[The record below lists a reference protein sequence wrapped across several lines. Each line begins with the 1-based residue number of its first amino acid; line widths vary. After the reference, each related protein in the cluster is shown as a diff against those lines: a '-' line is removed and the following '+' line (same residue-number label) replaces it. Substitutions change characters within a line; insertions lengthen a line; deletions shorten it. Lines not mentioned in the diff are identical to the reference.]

1 MLIKSFVYQNL
12 STSKDRRSHS
22 AFSTMFPAAEIPEE
36 NMGKDLILDFL
47 FVNQNIHPA
56 TLIKILCYRK

>member
-1 MLIKSFVYQNL
+1 
-12 STSKDRRSHS
+12 
-22 AFSTMFPAAEIPEE
+22 MFPAAEIPEE